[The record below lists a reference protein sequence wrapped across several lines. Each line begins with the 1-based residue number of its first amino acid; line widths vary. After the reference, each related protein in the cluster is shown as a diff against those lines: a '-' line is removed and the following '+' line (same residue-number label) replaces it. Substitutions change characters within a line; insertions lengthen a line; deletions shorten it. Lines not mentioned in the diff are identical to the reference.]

1 MAAKTTKKTTTKRRV
16 KKNIERG
23 AAHIRSSFNNTLVT
37 ITDVNGNAI
46 SWASAGEMGFK
57 GSRKSTPFAAQMAA
71 EQAAKLAMEHGLKTV
86 EVYVK
91 GPGSGREAAIRALQT
106 AGLEISM
113 IKDVTP
119 IPHNGC
125 RREEKQ
131 MARYTGAVCRQC
143 RREGQKLFL
152 KGERCYSGK
161 CAIERRAYAPGQH
174 GQSRKKFSEYGLQLR
189 EKQKVRR
196 YYGVLESQFAKYFE
210 MAEKKKGVTGDNLLS
225 IVESRL
231 DNVVYR
237 LGFAMS
243 RPEARQLVR
252 HGHFTVNGKKV
263 DIPSYLLNVGDVI
276 AVKEGSMS
284 SEKIKSIIEA
294 NEKRAIVKWL
304 ERDGTSGKVIG
315 VCEKEDI
322 DLPIEEHLI
331 VELYS
336 K

>member
-1 MAAKTTKKTTTKRRV
+1 
-16 KKNIERG
+16 
-23 AAHIRSSFNNTLVT
+23 
-37 ITDVNGNAI
+37 
-46 SWASAGEMGFK
+46 
-57 GSRKSTPFAAQMAA
+57 
-71 EQAAKLAMEHGLKTV
+71 
-86 EVYVK
+86 
-91 GPGSGREAAIRALQT
+91 
-106 AGLEISM
+106 
-113 IKDVTP
+113 
-119 IPHNGC
+119 
-125 RREEKQ
+125 

-284 SEKIKSIIEA
+284 SEKIKSILEA